1 MIRLLFFYLFRN
13 DAEKRTIWLYES
25 GVLLGI
31 CAVIYWA
38 DHTPYL
44 LFVLAV
50 ATVLYTQL
58 CGRIDLW
65 QWWASL
71 RTRWEEYQQHEESMR
86 QVQAHLARQQAAV
99 TSTVPPSSLAGTPAG
114 SPGLYPVLTPPQNAG
129 IHHMMPTQGY
139 PPNVTLLPGREVPG
153 STASTTGPV
162 FRGSHGGLLW
172 SGMSQSS
179 NASGGYFTQQ
189 SAMNSSASGYGRQN
203 PGAYLGQPVSQSQ
216 SLVADKNN
224 PNGDNLSQKRFGG
237 DLKRKPLRQIDSRI
251 PSPSLGLASSGAFAI
266 KNRFMTAL
274 GFRGPVKKPP
284 GLRNK
289 GQNQC
294 FMNSVLQCLARSPYL
309 AQCLVVDA
317 AKELEGTV
325 SESLF
330 LSTLSELLDLLTAE
344 PETLDSNVL
353 DPTAFRQATSALNR
367 NLVAPV
373 GQPQSQQDAAE
384 FLMWML
390 DMVHS
395 ILNQN
400 RQALSCGE
408 WIIPVENLR
417 SQWNFS
423 VWNRK
428 LNTLWRTCL
437 GTIKCNHESY

>member
-1 MIRLLFFYLFRN
+1 MNQVFINYIYVINGFVHKNHLITVEHLILCRN
-13 DAEKRTIWLYES
+13 DAEKRTIWLYEA

-31 CAVIYWA
+31 CVVIYWA

-44 LFVLAV
+44 LLVLAA

-58 CGRIDLW
+58 CGRIDLR
-65 QWWASL
+65 QWWASV

-86 QVQAHLARQQAAV
+86 QVQAHLARQQAAAA
-99 TSTVPPSSLAGTPAG
+99 STVPQSSLAGTPAG
-114 SPGLYPVLTPPQNAG
+114 TPGLYPVLTPSQNTG

-153 STASTTGPV
+153 TTAGTTGPV
-162 FRGSHGGLLW
+162 FRGPHGGLLW
-172 SGMSQSS
+172 SGLSQSS
-179 NASGGYFTQQ
+179 SASGGYFTQQ
-189 SAMNSSASGYGRQN
+189 SAMNSSAASFGRQY
-203 PGAYLGQPVSQSQ
+203 PGAFLGQPVSQSQ
-216 SLVADKNN
+216 GFAADKNN
-224 PNGDNLSQKRFGG
+224 GDDLSAGRFGG
-237 DLKRKPLRQIDSRI
+237 DLKRKPLRQIDSRVL
-251 PSPSLGLASSGAFAI
+251 SPSLGLASSGAFAI
-266 KNRFMTAL
+266 KNKFMNAL
-274 GFRGPVKKPP
+274 GFGGPVRKPP

-344 PETLDSNVL
+344 PETLDSSVL
-353 DPTAFRQATSALNR
+353 DPTAFRHATSALNR

-384 FLMWML
+384 FLMWLL
-390 DMVHS
+390 DMVHG

-400 RQALSCGE
+400 RRALSCGE
-408 WIIPVENLR
+408 LMPMKRPWRL
-417 SQWNFS
+417 S
-423 VWNRK
+423 V
-428 LNTLWRTCL
+428 
-437 GTIKCNHESY
+437 

>member
-1 MIRLLFFYLFRN
+1 MMIFFFFRN

-44 LFVLAV
+44 LFVLAA

-58 CGRIDLW
+58 CGRIDLR
-65 QWWASL
+65 QWWASV

-86 QVQAHLARQQAAV
+86 QVQAHLARQQAAAA
-99 TSTVPPSSLAGTPAG
+99 STGPHSSLAGTPG
-114 SPGLYPVLTPPQNAG
+114 GTPGLYPVLNPPQNAG
-129 IHHMMPTQGY
+129 MHHMMPTQGY
-139 PPNVTLLPGREVPG
+139 PPNVTLLSGREVPG
-153 STASTTGPV
+153 ATAGTTGPV

-172 SGMSQSS
+172 SGLSQSS
-179 NASGGYFTQQ
+179 NASGGYLTQQ
-189 SAMNSSASGYGRQN
+189 SVVNSSAAGYGRQN
-203 PGAYLGQPVSQSQ
+203 PGSFLGQPVSQSQ
-216 SLVADKNN
+216 SPERN
-224 PNGDNLSQKRFGG
+224 NGDNLRRFGG
-237 DLKRKPLRQIDSRI
+237 DLKRKPLRQIDTRV
-251 PSPSLGLASSGAFAI
+251 PGPSLGIASSGAFAI
-266 KNRFMTAL
+266 KNKFMNAL
-274 GFRGPVKKPP
+274 GFGGPVKKPP

-294 FMNSVLQCLARSPYL
+294 FMNAVLQCLARSPYL

-344 PETLDSNVL
+344 PETLDSHVL
-353 DPTAFRQATSALNR
+353 DPTGFRHATSALNR

-395 ILNQN
+395 ILNKN

-408 WIIPVENLR
+408 LALR
-417 SQWNFS
+417 
-423 VWNRK
+423 K
-428 LNTLWRTCL
+428 
-437 GTIKCNHESY
+437 KP